1 MAALEDKSLV
11 HGPLEALFTI
21 DEETGM
27 TGAFALKP
35 NLLKGDI
42 LINLDSEDEENS
54 TLVALEVSMPI
65 FNLHTKTVPVPAG
78 YTFFKLAVT
87 GLKGGHSGMDINSGR
102 PIPLPGFPFFT

>member
-1 MAALEDKSLV
+1 MA
-11 HGPLEALFTI
+11 LEALFTI

-54 TLVALEVSMPI
+54 TLVAWGLDANIQLAYKNEA
-65 FNLHTKTVPVPAG
+65 VPAG

-87 GLKGGHSGMDINSGR
+87 GLKGRSFRNGHQFGQGQ
-102 PIPLPGFPFFT
+102 FH